1 MAIVTL
7 ESTLTKPPQVH
18 LQEMISKDEIAEK
31 VALFAKILDEHYVGK
46 EIIIL
51 AIMKGALCIT
61 ADLIRAMDS
70 DPHLKFI
77 RCSSYGMNGA
87 ERGELHITGIEDINV
102 KGKHVLIVDDIC
114 DSGVTL
120 SKVKKKLEGKE
131 PADVQ
136 SLVLLHRQTD
146 PPTEFKPDFALFN
159 IKKDDFVVGYGLD
172 YKECYRGLEA
182 IYSVTI
188 SPEIE

>member
-1 MAIVTL
+1 MAIVSL
-7 ESTLTKPPQVH
+7 ESPLTKTPQVH
-18 LQEMISKDEIAEK
+18 LQEMISKEEIADK
-31 VALFAKILDEHYVGK
+31 VADYAKILDEQYAGK

-70 DPHLKFI
+70 DTQLKFI
-77 RCSSYGMNGA
+77 RCSSYGMNGTD
-87 ERGELHITGIEDINV
+87 RGELQITGFEDV
-102 KGKHVLIVDDIC
+102 DVSGKHVLIVDDIC

-120 SKVKKKLEGKE
+120 SKVVSKLKE
-131 PADVQ
+131 KMPANIQ
-136 SLVLLHRQTD
+136 SLVLLHRKSEA
-146 PPTEFKPDFALFN
+146 PSKFNPDFSLFEIEKN
-159 IKKDDFVVGYGLD
+159 DFVVGYGLD

-188 SPEIE
+188 PPEMM